1 MVESAYG
8 NANADCALPMTVD
21 PMKTF
26 PMQHYLD
33 EELVNRLG
41 FENEVFQSGSF
52 QVFNSDGSYATQEEE
67 EESKTGTAN
76 LKAKSAMQA

>member
-1 MVESAYG
+1 MIESAYG
-8 NANADCALPMTVD
+8 NANADCALPLTME

-41 FENEVFQSGSF
+41 FQNEVF
-52 QVFNSDGSYATQEEE
+52 
-67 EESKTGTAN
+67 
-76 LKAKSAMQA
+76 